1 MGIDYSR
8 KKNPVSKPWG
18 LSPKAWKQEMTQFM
32 LHSQNSSL
40 KNIGTLRYTKAQIFY
55 YWLSLK
61 KRGIDYDIN
70 KDIYTQTKD
79 MQLQDLVNFFDNH
92 VKAKTYNVG
101 LMGKKEELDWQSVQK
116 LGKVIEVSLEEL
128 FGY

>member
-1 MGIDYSR
+1 
-8 KKNPVSKPWG
+8 
-18 LSPKAWKQEMTQFM
+18 MTQFM